1 MKYTKEQVL
10 RIVDSCFHMYASDY
24 RTDAKDNAIEIMK
37 AFDKQN
43 LANGAEQSDSNCNIP
58 LVSNRIFT
66 VVDQDGDLINCWI
79 NEADAKKH
87 AEDLK
92 KEHGTYFDVIEQPL
106 F

>member
-1 MKYTKEQVL
+1 MNTESVSKEEKGNAVL
-10 RIVDSCFHMYASDY
+10 
-24 RTDAKDNAIEIMK
+24 
-37 AFDKQN
+37 
-43 LANGAEQSDSNCNIP
+43 P

-79 NEADAKKH
+79 NETDAKKH